1 MEEAMAETQERQI
14 GLTFEQIWTMFQETN
29 KKFQETDKKFQETDK
44 KFQETDKKFQ
54 ETDKKFQETDKKF
67 QVIDKKFQVMS
78 QEADKRQQE
87 LVQQMQETDRQTRE
101 AQKETDR
108 LMKELTKNVG
118 GVNKSFGRLLE
129 EMYSARLW
137 DKFAALGY
145 DFTCG
150 CQRKKFREN
159 ERAIAEADIFLE
171 NGLYAMVV
179 EVKTDLTTEDVDDHL
194 ERIATIRKY
203 MDRHGDKRLLV
214 GAVAGGIAPESVVK
228 YAQKKGLYVVVWSG
242 DSATVAEAPP
252 SFKAREW
259 GVL

>member
-1 MEEAMAETQERQI
+1 MAETQERQA
-14 GLTFEQIWTMFQETN
+14 GLTFEQVWAAMMESDR
-29 KKFQETDKKFQETDK
+29 KFQA
-44 KFQETDKKFQ
+44 
-54 ETDKKFQETDKKF
+54 
-67 QVIDKKFQVMS
+67 MS

-87 LVQQMQETDRQTRE
+87 FDKKFQESKAEHDRMIAESDRRQQEAERQTQETKQRIQEMSAEVEKTTQ
-101 AQKETDR
+101 AV
-108 LMKELTKNVG
+108 KELSKNVG

-137 DKFAALGY
+137 DKFAGIGY

-159 ERAIAEADIFLE
+159 EQSIAEADLFLE

-179 EVKTDLTTEDVDDHL
+179 EVKTDLTTEDVNEHL
-194 ERIATIRKY
+194 ERIATIRDY
-203 MDRHGDKRLLV
+203 MDRHGDKRHLV
-214 GAVAGGIAPESVVK
+214 GAVAGGIAPESVVR

-242 DSATVAEAPP
+242 DAATIAEALS

-259 GVL
+259 AAL